1 MSILINSNTK
11 VIVQGITGSEGTF
24 HSEQMIN
31 YGTNIV
37 AGVTPGKGG
46 MTALNDIPVYNT
58 VKEAKENH
66 DANASIIFV
75 PPRFAAAAA
84 IESIEAGI
92 EVIVCISEGIPVRDM
107 VKVKNFWGNVYEKGD
122 YAQSHCHKPNDFSFA
137 YFVKSKWYYSPLVF
151 SDSGKRV
158 RPKEGRFVAFPAYLL
173 HHVPK
178 HRYNDTRITLSGN
191 LVINRS

>member
-1 MSILINSNTK
+1 MK
-11 VIVQGITGSEGTF
+11 VP
-24 HSEQMIN
+24 H
-31 YGTNIV
+31 
-37 AGVTPGKGG
+37 
-46 MTALNDIPVYNT
+46 
-58 VKEAKENH
+58 
-66 DANASIIFV
+66 NA
-75 PPRFAAAAA
+75 
-84 IESIEAGI
+84 
-92 EVIVCISEGIPVRDM
+92 EVIVGDYQFADQIKSEVLSLLKVCNPISTDDSN
-107 VKVKNFWGNVYEKGD
+107 VKASLHTEWNWEPDNITFRNLKEFIREEIERYFKPGAMSGGQRQYLKVGNFWANVYKKDE
-122 YAQSHCHKPNDFSFA
+122 YAQSHDHKPNDFSFA